1 METQRL
7 AVAVMH
13 CEKCVANVARHY
25 EELSGVAA
33 VAVDLAGQSAEV
45 TYDAG
50 RITVD
55 DLLRALDDTNFKVAV
70 MPEAGPHPFAADI
83 AADEAEKAAKKAAE
97 AAEAQGLSLIHI

>member
-33 VAVDLAGQSAEV
+33 VAVDLAGQI
-45 TYDAG
+45 G
-50 RITVD
+50 RASCRERV
-55 DLLRALDDTNFKVAV
+55 
-70 MPEAGPHPFAADI
+70 
-83 AADEAEKAAKKAAE
+83 
-97 AAEAQGLSLIHI
+97 